1 MAARAVRR
9 RTVTLMTGTVLAA
22 VASTA
27 PLQAASA
34 TPAGGTRPPPVDCR
48 VTPCVAL
55 TFDDGPSGYTP
66 AVLGALERQ
75 HAVATFFLIGPHAL
89 HLRADVLRE
98 DRDGDA
104 IGDHTVTHPHLTLVP
119 PARVRYELG
128 TAARQIASVTGHRP
142 TIFRPPF
149 GAWNAKVRAAAAA
162 AGLAVVTWNVDPR
175 DWQRHDTRL
184 IERRVLAR
192 VRPGGIVVLHD
203 RYATTPPAVPYLL
216 HALTARGYVLVTVPQ
231 LFATSGGMRPGV
243 VYRHGPTP
251 ENSRV
256 ERGAAS

>member
-1 MAARAVRR
+1 GGIR
-9 RTVTLMTGTVLAA
+9 
-22 VASTA
+22 
-27 PLQAASA
+27 PSA
-34 TPAGGTRPPPVDCR
+34 VDCR
-48 VTPCVAL
+48 FAPCVAL
-55 TFDDGPSGYTP
+55 TFDDGPTGYTR

-89 HLRADVLRE
+89 RHRADVLRE

-119 PARVRYELG
+119 PARVRHELD

-149 GAWNAKVRAAAAA
+149 GAWNAKVRAAAAVE
-162 AGLAVVTWNVDPR
+162 GLSVVTWNVGPR
-175 DWQRHDTRL
+175 DWKHHDPRF
-184 IERRVLAR
+184 IERRVLAG
-192 VRPGGIVVLHD
+192 VRPGAIVDLHD

-216 HALTARGYVLVTVPQ
+216 RTLKARGYVLVTIPQ

-243 VYRHGPTP
+243 VYHHGP
-251 ENSRV
+251 
-256 ERGAAS
+256 